1 MLHHDFL
8 TFSVGTG
15 QANTSFEIQF
25 NEEEFSQTKDELIDI
40 ARELRQRYLSLEDVP
55 VVTDLMNGPV
65 GYIGQRSLV
74 LEQLLLVAQTAL
86 FHSYYDLQFI
96 TIFRKKKKKNGIG
109 CAGYLMEV
117 FAI

>member
-1 MLHHDFL
+1 RIYEKTMLHHDFL
-8 TFSVGTG
+8 TFNVGTR

-55 VVTDLMNGPV
+55 VVTDLINGPV

-74 LEQLLLVAQTAL
+74 LEQLQLLVVQTAL
-86 FHSYYDLQFI
+86 FH
-96 TIFRKKKKKNGIG
+96 
-109 CAGYLMEV
+109 
-117 FAI
+117 

>member
-1 MLHHDFL
+1 MEQDKLIR
-8 TFSVGTG
+8 V
-15 QANTSFEIQF
+15 FEIQF

-74 LEQLLLVAQTAL
+74 LEQLQLLVAQTAL

-96 TIFRKKKKKNGIG
+96 TIFPEEEKEKMGLDALVTSWKCSRYKCTWI
-109 CAGYLMEV
+109 C
-117 FAI
+117 IP

>member
-65 GYIGQRSLV
+65 GYIGQRSFSV
-74 LEQLLLVAQTAL
+74 RA
-86 FHSYYDLQFI
+86 I
-96 TIFRKKKKKNGIG
+96 TIISCTNGFIP
-109 CAGYLMEV
+109 
-117 FAI
+117 

>member
-55 VVTDLMNGPV
+55 VVTDLMNDA
-65 GYIGQRSLV
+65 S
-74 LEQLLLVAQTAL
+74 QLYWSTL
-86 FHSYYDLQFI
+86 FSVRANYNY
-96 TIFRKKKKKNGIG
+96 
-109 CAGYLMEV
+109 
-117 FAI
+117 

>member
-1 MLHHDFL
+1 MAVQVNPRIYEKTMLHHDFL

-55 VVTDLMNGPV
+55 VVTDLMNESRLYWP
-65 GYIGQRSLV
+65 
-74 LEQLLLVAQTAL
+74 TL
-86 FHSYYDLQFI
+86 FSVRAI
-96 TIFRKKKKKNGIG
+96 TIISCTNGFIP
-109 CAGYLMEV
+109 
-117 FAI
+117 

>member
-40 ARELRQRYLSLEDVP
+40 ARELRQRYLSFGRCTSCNRFNEWISRLYWS
-55 VVTDLMNGPV
+55 T
-65 GYIGQRSLV
+65 
-74 LEQLLLVAQTAL
+74 L
-86 FHSYYDLQFI
+86 FSVRAI
-96 TIFRKKKKKNGIG
+96 TIISCTSDFIP
-109 CAGYLMEV
+109 
-117 FAI
+117 

>member
-55 VVTDLMNGPV
+55 VVTDLMNASRLYWP
-65 GYIGQRSLV
+65 
-74 LEQLLLVAQTAL
+74 TL
-86 FHSYYDLQFI
+86 FSVRAI
-96 TIFRKKKKKNGIG
+96 TIISCTNGFIP
-109 CAGYLMEV
+109 
-117 FAI
+117 